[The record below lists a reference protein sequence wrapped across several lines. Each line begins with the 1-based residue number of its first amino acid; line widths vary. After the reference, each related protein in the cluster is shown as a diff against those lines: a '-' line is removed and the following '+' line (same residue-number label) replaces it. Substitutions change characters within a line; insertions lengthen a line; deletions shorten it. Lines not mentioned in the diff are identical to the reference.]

1 MRVHHELWPIAG
13 EFADA
18 SRESEFRAER
28 LPETIRYARLL
39 LFFSALLNALFLIS
53 DWRFHGPDY
62 FWVALSVRLAVVGA
76 SFLGWLWM
84 SRVKSFRQTE
94 IVFVIWQFVTTAAL
108 VPLVGAPSEI
118 ALFLGLMRPSIFY
131 LILPISFRASVVS
144 GSACSLMLL
153 GAYFLTGPV
162 TATALGLIVVASALN
177 IALYFVVV
185 RSNRWRRLEWAAT
198 QEAACAAAEL
208 AAALESAEQANRAKS
223 EFLAAMSHEIRT
235 PLHGITGLTNLVL
248 ERTDLSPD
256 LRRQISLIAVSG
268 SALSAVVNDVLDFS
282 KIEAGAVELDPQPFW
297 PKAMMEDCVA
307 IVRHSAAVKGLSLAV
322 ETGDSLPNRLAGDE
336 PRLRQI
342 LLNLLNNAIKFTPAG
357 GVTVSLRHES
367 VSASHDRLRFSIVDT
382 GIGIPAAKQDRIFE
396 RFSQVDRSTS
406 RRYGGS
412 GLGLAIC
419 KQLVELMGG
428 RIGVESEPGRGST
441 FWFSVT
447 LPRAREAG
455 ASSLSPS
462 ERPALR
468 AGPKRILLA
477 EDVEINQE
485 IARTILDN
493 AGYEVDVVSNGAEAV
508 AAVRNGAYDLVLMDV
523 QMPVM
528 DGIAATRQ
536 IRALPRPAGAVPV
549 IAITAN
555 VFAEQI
561 ASFKEA
567 GMNDHVGKPF
577 RHDELRAAVERCLA
591 GTDRPVS
598 HDMRGMIRA
607 SA

>member
-1 MRVHHELWPIAG
+1 LWPIAG
-13 EFADA
+13 EFADP
-18 SRESEFRAER
+18 SRETEFRAER

-39 LFFSALLNALFLIS
+39 LFFSALLNTLFLIS

-62 FWVALSVRLAVVGA
+62 FWIALSVRLAIVGT
-76 SFLGWLWM
+76 SFLGWLCM
-84 SRVKSFRQTE
+84 PRVKSFRQAE
-94 IVFVIWQFVTTAAL
+94 IVFVVWQGVTTTALAAL
-108 VPLVGAPSEI
+108 VGSPSEI
-118 ALFLGLMRPSIFY
+118 ALFLGLMRPSIFF
-131 LILPISFRASVVS
+131 LILPISFRSSVVS
-144 GSACSLMLL
+144 GGACSLMLL

-162 TATALGLIVVASALN
+162 TATALGLIVVASALTV
-177 IALYFVVV
+177 ALYFVVV
-185 RSNRWRRLEWAAT
+185 RSNQWRRLEWSAT
-198 QEAACAAAEL
+198 QEAARAAAEL

-297 PKAMMEDCVA
+297 PRAMTEDCVA
-307 IVRHSAAVKGLSLAV
+307 IVRHSAAVKGLSLVV

-367 VSASHDRLRFSIVDT
+367 VSASHDRLRFCVVDT
-382 GIGIPAAKQDRIFE
+382 GIGIPTSKQDRLFE

-428 RIGVESEPGRGST
+428 AIGVDSEPGRGST
-441 FWFSVT
+441 FWFCVT
-447 LPRAREAG
+447 LPRAKEAG
-455 ASSLSPS
+455 ASGPSTS

-468 AGPKRILLA
+468 TGPKCILLA

-485 IARTILDN
+485 IARTILEN

-508 AAVRNGAYDLVLMDV
+508 AAVQNSAYDLVLMDV

-528 DGIAATRQ
+528 DGIAATRH

-549 IAITAN
+549 VAMTAN

-577 RHDELRAAVERCLA
+577 RHDELRATVERCLA
-591 GTDRPVS
+591 GRDGPVS
-598 HDMRGMIRA
+598 HESQGMVCA